1 MRRVHGKASD
11 MSADR
16 SNQLSSKHAGDAT
29 TNLDDPEIVRLGP
42 ITRLVA
48 GGAGKLSEGPQWNQK
63 DKSEDD
69 HR

>member
-1 MRRVHGKASD
+1 

-29 TNLDDPEIVRLGP
+29 TNFDDPEIVRLGP
-42 ITRLVA
+42 ITKLVA
-48 GGAGKLSEGPQWNQK
+48 DKGRTQAEGPVWNQK
-63 DKSEDD
+63 DKASDD